1 MRKKIEKLAVIL
13 LILTTV
19 ATYIIYNPILFK
31 KNYQFD
37 KEELDLLE
45 LDYYDRGELTIWEL
59 EEIITIS
66 PKPLNLPPPET
77 KRIIE
82 TEPATTTT
90 TTTPAPTQPTTSKIT
105 SAAAPVET
113 TTASTTAAPTTS
125 AAVTTTAAPVRTS
138 GNFLFNITNPDP
150 SYCGR
155 VVQVE
160 DRAVLEGLIMGE
172 FGTSYEG
179 AVLVAQA
186 IRDSMVS
193 TGNYNAG
200 RIAREW
206 GYTARIHS
214 SVNDNVKRAVSYVFD
229 QGGSAVQ
236 HSIYYFYASHLIYSS
251 WHESQKFIIEFGGC
265 RFFSRW

>member
-1 MRKKIEKLAVIL
+1 MREKIKKLAVIL

-19 ATYIIYNPILFK
+19 ATYIIYNPILFQ

-45 LDYYDRGELTIWEL
+45 LDYYNRGEPAIWEI

-66 PKPLNLPPPET
+66 SKPLAPPPPKT
-77 KRIIE
+77 KRIVE
-82 TEPATTTT
+82 AEPTTTT
-90 TTTPAPTQPTTSKIT
+90 TTAPAPTTQPTTSKIT
-105 SAAAPVET
+105 SAAAPMET
-113 TTASTTAAPTTS
+113 TTVPTTTAPATS
-125 AAVTTTAAPVRTS
+125 AITTTAAAPVKTS
-138 GNFLFNITNPDP
+138 GNFLFSITNPDP
-150 SYCGR
+150 NYCGR
-155 VVQVE
+155 AVQVE

-214 SVNDNVKRAVSYVFD
+214 NVNDNVKRAVAYVFD

-265 RFFSRW
+265 RFFSHW